1 MNTNY
6 DANLIHQFLVQT
18 PESALRKM
26 LVDAKFTQDH
36 FNMMIKIL
44 RAGNENQFCDHFYN
58 STYPKAKFNAKE
70 IGLKETF
77 WQSCVQVLNQH
88 GLLSPAQKVAA

>member
-1 MNTNY
+1 MSLNY
-6 DANLIHQFLVQT
+6 DGNLLHQFLVNT

-26 LVDAKFTQDH
+26 LVDNQFTETH
-36 FNMMIKIL
+36 FNMLIKIL
-44 RAGNENQFCDHFYN
+44 RSGNEDQFCQHFYN
-58 STYPKAKFNAKE
+58 ADYPKVKFNAKE

-77 WQSCVQVLNQH
+77 WSKCIQTLNQH